1 MVMVMV
7 MLMVMVMV
15 TLASNMRIINSVEG
29 KYATK
34 TFPTFSL
41 FLDSCGKA
49 FYAGTL
55 SIYCLAKKGVG
66 R

>member
-1 MVMVMV
+1 
-7 MLMVMVMV
+7 MVMV

-34 TFPTFSL
+34 TFPTFSF